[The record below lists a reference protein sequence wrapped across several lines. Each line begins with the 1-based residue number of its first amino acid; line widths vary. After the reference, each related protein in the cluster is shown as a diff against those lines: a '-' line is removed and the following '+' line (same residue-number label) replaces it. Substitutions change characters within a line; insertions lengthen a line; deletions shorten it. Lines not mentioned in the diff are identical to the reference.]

1 MAHLISGFRLRYMY
15 ITIHNFVIIN
25 LKVAFNSLVGTTGGL
40 GDVVTGFVV
49 TITLGFAVVW
59 KGVVIGGGFFVGPG
73 GFVVEGGFVV
83 PGDFG
88 FVTGVGGFDVTG
100 GGCTVVDVVIVGVT
114 GGDGGWEGVVVI
126 AVGGGAPVGV
136 VVATGGHGTGHCAGH
151 GCGTGQFGGITQGTH
166 GG

>member
-1 MAHLISGFRLRYMY
+1 MI
-15 ITIHNFVIIN
+15 
-25 LKVAFNSLVGTTGGL
+25 AFNSLVSTTGGL

-49 TITLGFAVVW
+49 TTTLGFDVVL
-59 KGVVIGGGFFVGPG
+59 KGVVTGGGFFVGPG
-73 GFVVEGGFVV
+73 GFVVAGSFVV

-88 FVTGVGGFDVTG
+88 FVTGGRGLDVTG
-100 GGCTVVDVVIVGVT
+100 GGWTVVDVVIVGVT
-114 GGDGGWEGVVVI
+114 GGDGGWEGVVATV
-126 AVGGGAPVGV
+126 VGGGTAVG

>member
-1 MAHLISGFRLRYMY
+1 M
-15 ITIHNFVIIN
+15 
-25 LKVAFNSLVGTTGGL
+25 
-40 GDVVTGFVV
+40 VTGFVV
-49 TITLGFAVVW
+49 TTTLGFVVL
-59 KGVVIGGGFFVGPG
+59 KGGVTGGGFFVAPG

-88 FVTGVGGFDVTG
+88 FVTGVGGFDVTK

-114 GGDGGWEGVVVI
+114 GGDGGWEGVAVVVV
-126 AVGGGAPVGV
+126 VGGAAVVV

-151 GCGTGQFGGITQGTH
+151 GCGTGQFGRITQGTH